1 MVHYLYISIAPRRLK
16 KATEAAIQAR
26 QWSKAV
32 QIVEMQDP
40 ALCKDY
46 CAQIAAHF
54 ASTQDYEVDITLE
67 SCPLDLFTS
76 ALSSPYLLHIT
87 PSHTTPSHI
96 TPSHITPSH
105 ITPPQ
110 VAEQYYVKAEKPHD
124 AVEMYIKV
132 GRWEAAYKVA
142 SGCMPQAEV
151 KELYVSRAKELEEQG
166 KLREAEGLYAVMGD
180 CDLAI
185 SMYKRR
191 KQVRLDKR
199 GERVK
204 LQWGRSA
211 MFEGLWP
218 FCCAV

>member
-54 ASTQDYEVDITLE
+54 ASTQDYEVDIALE

-76 ALSSPYLLHIT
+76 ALSSPYLLHTSISLSHTSLPHTSLPHTLLPHTSPSLIT
-87 PSHTTPSHI
+87 PT
-96 TPSHITPSH
+96 H

-185 SMYKRR
+185 SMYKRH
-191 KQVRLDKR
+191 KQVRLD
-199 GERVK
+199 E
-204 LQWGRSA
+204 W
-211 MFEGLWP
+211 
-218 FCCAV
+218 